1 MNKLL
6 VKLATGSAVLAS
18 PAIALAQQFEP
29 RDFGVLQSFI
39 QPLRPTNGNF
49 DLFSL
54 AATVLNFVIL
64 IAAILAIFYLIW
76 AGIQYITASTD
87 DEKAKKARAGIYNAV
102 IGIVVIVLS
111 YVIIQYVTGIAR
123 NTARTLD
130 SGNTGGGL
138 NGFNSQP

>member
-6 VKLATGSAVLAS
+6 VKLGAGTLVLVS
-18 PAIALAQQFEP
+18 PAIALAQFGQNDIRNTLPSFLSPLQP
-29 RDFGVLQSFI
+29 R
-39 QPLRPTNGNF
+39 NGNF

-54 AATVLNFVIL
+54 AASVLNFVIL

-111 YVIIQYVTGIAR
+111 YVIIQYVSGIAG
-123 NTARTLD
+123 TARDTLERGD
-130 SGNTGGGL
+130 AGGGL
-138 NGFNSQP
+138 NQLNR